1 MLWSHLQVC
10 WKLVNK
16 QRKVWAAILVQGA
29 TSPHWVDP
37 SCLLWRIMRVI
48 FRGLEKRSIWYSTIQ
63 GFNSIIHFPVG
74 CKEKPSI
81 MFWGKEG
88 KGHNNILDHF
98 SYLQAPL
105 GLFICF
111 VSFLKLDFDYFLVYY
126 NVNEEQNYLI
136 TGEGKRERESGR
148 WEQIHMDGFI
158 REIVLTNIFAFV

>member
-1 MLWSHLQVC
+1 
-10 WKLVNK
+10 
-16 QRKVWAAILVQGA
+16 
-29 TSPHWVDP
+29 
-37 SCLLWRIMRVI
+37 MR
-48 FRGLEKRSIWYSTIQ
+48 RGLYGTQQSKVLTPLYISLWGAKKNHPSYFGGKR
-63 GFNSIIHFPVG
+63 
-74 CKEKPSI
+74 ERR
-81 MFWGKEG
+81 

-148 WEQIHMDGFI
+148 
-158 REIVLTNIFAFV
+158 